1 MPGVL
6 AAPAPGR
13 GAAAKPAGRIHM
25 IKHPSQRVGVFI
37 DVQNMYYSARNLY
50 NSKVNFGN
58 ILETA
63 VAGRQL
69 IRAIAYVVEATGEE
83 KPFFEALHQRGL
95 ETKMREVTVFASGA
109 KKADW
114 DVGMAVDAIRIGEI
128 LDVVVLVTGD
138 GDFVDLVDYLRHHGR
153 QVEVLAFGETTSA
166 KLREAADDY
175 IDLSQD
181 KERYLL
187 GTQFRP
193 RAPHPE
199 TPKGAETETVPAPT
213 AGGHHG
219 RRGQHRRG

>member
-1 MPGVL
+1 M
-6 AAPAPGR
+6 
-13 GAAAKPAGRIHM
+13 
-25 IKHPSQRVGVFI
+25 FI
-37 DVQNMYYSARNLY
+37 DVQNMYYSAKNLY
-50 NSKVNFGN
+50 NCKVDFGQ

-153 QVEVLAFGETTSA
+153 QVEAISFKETTSA
-166 KLREAADDY
+166 KLLAAVDDY
-175 IDLSQD
+175 INLSDDKDRDLIKQAGH
-181 KERYLL
+181 R
-187 GTQFRP
+187 RP
-193 RAPHPE
+193 VGSR
-199 TPKGAETETVPAPT
+199 GQQ
-213 AGGHHG
+213 GG
-219 RRGQHRRG
+219 RRHSERPHSDDLTLD